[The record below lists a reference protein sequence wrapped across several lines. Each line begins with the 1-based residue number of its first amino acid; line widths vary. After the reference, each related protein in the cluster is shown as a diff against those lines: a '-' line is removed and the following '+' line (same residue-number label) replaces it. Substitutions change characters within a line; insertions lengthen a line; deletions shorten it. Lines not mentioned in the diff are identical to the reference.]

1 MIDFL
6 IGEIAAVKENLVSID
21 VAGVGYRVNVPTSV
35 TAAVRPGDKGVTIH
49 TSLIATE
56 GNMSLYGFNTPD
68 ERDVFELLITVSGI
82 GPKAGIKLLSLP
94 KGRLLEAIAAEDVAV
109 LTTIPGI
116 GPKTAKRLVLE
127 LKDKINELF
136 EGGAGGAPVVFVAG
150 GEAEIAAK
158 GLQSLGYS
166 ASEIRGMMKALPPDD
181 LKRMNATEIIQTCL
195 RRRE

>member
-6 IGEIAAVKENLVSID
+6 TGEIAAVKENLVSID

-195 RRRE
+195 RRRG

>member
-6 IGEIAAVKENLVSID
+6 IGEIAAVKENLVSMD

-49 TSLIATE
+49 TSLIATD
-56 GNMSLYGFNTPD
+56 GNLNLYGFNTPD

-94 KGRLLEAIAAEDVAV
+94 KGRLLEAIAAEDIAV

-136 EGGAGGAPVVFVAG
+136 EGGAGGAPVVFVTG

-166 ASEIRGMMKALPPDD
+166 ASEIRGMIKTLPPDD
-181 LKRMNATEIIQTCL
+181 LKNMNATEIIQACL